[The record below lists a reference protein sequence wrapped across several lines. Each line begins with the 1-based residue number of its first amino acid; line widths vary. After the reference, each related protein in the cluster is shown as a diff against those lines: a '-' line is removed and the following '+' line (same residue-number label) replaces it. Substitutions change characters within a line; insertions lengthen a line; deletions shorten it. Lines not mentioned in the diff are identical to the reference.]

1 MQNLSRRDK
10 NLLMIMLVVV
20 VLAGVLLLMPSG
32 GAAGNGK
39 MLSLA
44 EAKQKNVKAQLAYK
58 AMKADQDRL
67 LPQIKQLTY
76 TMPPEQL
83 TAYVTEDLYA
93 LAERAGVHIREIK
106 PLRAKVLSDG
116 SVMRVPLEVRFRA
129 PFQPNVMRFLYYAED
144 PTKKMVVG
152 KISINSTDTQLKS
165 VDVSA
170 EITVFTR
177 STAKS
182 GSMGA
187 EGDTSDNTDTTNRE

>member
-1 MQNLSRRDK
+1 MQNLSKRDK
-10 NLLMIMLVVV
+10 NLIVIMLVVV
-20 VLAGVLLLMPSG
+20 ILAGVLLLIPSG
-32 GAAGNGK
+32 GAAGNSK

-44 EAKQKNVKAQLAYK
+44 EAKQKNVKAQLAYR

-67 LPQIKQLTY
+67 LPQINHLTY
-76 TMPPEQL
+76 NMPPEQL

-106 PLRAKVLSDG
+106 PLRARVLSDG
-116 SVMRVPLEVRFRA
+116 SVTRVPLEVRFRA

-144 PTKKMVVG
+144 PTKKMVVD

-177 STAKS
+177 STANS
-182 GSMGA
+182 GSAGA
-187 EGDTSDNTDTTNRE
+187 EGDNQ